1 MKKFAVILLITFV
14 TALVISSCNR
24 EVCPAYGK
32 ADVEQSEH
40 IG

>member
-1 MKKFAVILLITFV
+1 MKKYAVILLITFV

-24 EVCPAYGK
+24 EACPAYSK

>member
-24 EVCPAYGK
+24 ETCPAYTK
-32 ADVEQSEH
+32 ADVKKSEH
-40 IG
+40 VG

>member
-14 TALVISSCNR
+14 IALVASSCNK
-24 EVCPAYGK
+24 EICPAYGK
-32 ADVEQSEH
+32 ADVEQAKY